1 MSRSAG
7 SAERVTA
14 FYTGLA
20 TWFDRARKAGVIRR
34 VSIRQAIPNLMGV
47 VLFHPAVAT
56 DLAEL
61 MGPEPFS
68 PRARQARKAELRRML
83 FGLLA
88 PEGAARPP

>member
-1 MSRSAG
+1 MR
-7 SAERVTA
+7 T
-14 FYTGLA
+14 
-20 TWFDRARKAGVIRR
+20 D
-34 VSIRQAIPNLMGV
+34 LMGYSGTARHFRRTSLGCV

-83 FGLLA
+83 FGFLA